1 MADVIAQPSRT
12 VVTAFERTD
21 VRVFMGFQSDLEC
34 EIIGLTTRVG
44 EQDLKS
50 FGEVPLE
57 SFNIVSQVLIE
68 IPRVDVNG

>member
-12 VVTAFERTD
+12 VVAAFERTD
-21 VRVFMGFQSDLEC
+21 ARVFMGLQSDLEG
-34 EIIGLTTRVG
+34 EIIGLTARVG